1 LSRHFAMRVSSPQA
15 SPVTG
20 ADSGAE
26 GDDERGLREGLAAR
40 VASGP
45 GLWLQELEGL
55 DREGLLEQLLGEGL
69 AGEAAATAPHGHRLD
84 RVLTAKNTLLSLLA
98 GCLFAGQGYDQ
109 VLRTVFAMPGL
120 DPAAPG
126 TPVPTGPALSR
137 ARARSGEHV
146 ARRAFELDA
155 ARADADLGIGQLWH
169 GMEVT
174 AFDGTTAEL
183 DANDELAAEFGVPAG
198 GKHPML
204 RIVAL
209 VRTATHRWAAAAIGG
224 YHDGENTLADELESA
239 LAPGIINLA
248 DRGFFSM
255 DRFLRFSAAGAQLC
269 WRVKNGAKSVPLRT
283 LKTLPDGSEL
293 VMLRES
299 DGMRARRRRDTGD
312 RTAARLPD
320 TLARLVQFTIVTRT
334 RGGRAKTSTIRLLTT
349 LLDHEKYPAGEIAV
363 IYAERWQIEI
373 AFLHLKKTLRGARR
387 VLRGKSA
394 VLARQEAW
402 AFLLVHNMIAAV
414 AARAGALAGID
425 PDLIPFTA
433 VLGLVRAGICADT
446 RCGHCGRLQA
456 DPLGQLIDDV
466 TAHPPH
472 RPGRKR
478 TSGRTAAERRSRP
491 TEEAIY
497 TITITP
503 SNLPQWQ

>member
-1 LSRHFAMRVSSPQA
+1 MSRHFAMCVPSPQA
-15 SPVTG
+15 SPAAD
-20 ADSGAE
+20 ADSGE
-26 GDDERGLREGLAAR
+26 DEDGLRAGLAAR

-55 DREGLLEQLLGEGL
+55 DRKGLLEQLLAEGVI
-69 AGEAAATAPHGHRLD
+69 GEAAATAPHGRKLD
-84 RVLTAKNTLLSLLA
+84 RVLTARNTLLAITA
-98 GCLFAGQGYDQ
+98 GCLFTGQGYDQ
-109 VLRTVFAMPGL
+109 VLRTAFAMPGL
-120 DPAAPG
+120 DPVAPG
-126 TPVPTGPALSR
+126 TPVPTGAALSK

-155 ARADADLGIGQLWH
+155 ARPDADLGIGQLWH
-169 GMEVT
+169 GLEVT
-174 AFDGTTAEL
+174 AFDGTTAAL
-183 DANDELAAEFGVPAG
+183 DANDELAAAFGVPAG
-198 GKHPML
+198 GKNPML

-224 YHDGENTLADELESA
+224 YHDGENALVDELESA
-239 LAPGIINLA
+239 LKAGMLNLA

-255 DRFLRFSAAGAQLC
+255 DRFLRFSASGAELC
-269 WRVKNGAKSVPLRT
+269 WRAKNGAKSVPFRT
-283 LKTLPDGSEL
+283 LKALSDGSEL

-312 RTAARLPD
+312 KAAARLPD
-320 TLARLVQFTIVTRT
+320 TMARLVQFTMVTRT
-334 RGGRAKTSTIRLLTT
+334 RGGRGKTSTIRVLTT
-349 LLDHEKYPAGEIAV
+349 LLDHEEHPAREIAV
-363 IYAERWQIEI
+363 LYAERWQIEI

-387 VLRGKSA
+387 VLRGKSE

-402 AFLLVHNMIAAV
+402 AFLLAHNMIAAV
-414 AARAGALAGID
+414 AARAAALAGID

-446 RCGHCGRLQA
+446 RCGHCGKLPA
-456 DPLGQLIDDV
+456 DPLGQLTADV
-466 TAHPPH
+466 TAHPRH

-478 TSGRTAAERRSRP
+478 TSGRTPAERRSRP
-491 TEEAIY
+491 TEEVTY

-503 SNLPQWQ
+503 SNLPQWQQTP

>member
-1 LSRHFAMRVSSPQA
+1 MRVSSPQA
-15 SPVTG
+15 SP
-20 ADSGAE
+20 AASE
-26 GDDERGLREGLAAR
+26 LDDENPGLREGLAAR

-55 DREGLLEQLLGEGL
+55 DRAGLLEQLLAEGTI
-69 AGEAAATAPHGHRLD
+69 GEAAATVPHGHKLD
-84 RVLTAKNTLLSLLA
+84 RALTAKNTLLSVIA

-120 DPAAPG
+120 DPLAPG
-126 TPVPTGPALSR
+126 TPVPTGPALSKGR
-137 ARARSGEHV
+137 VRSGEHV
-146 ARRAFELDA
+146 VRRTFELDA

-174 AFDGTTAEL
+174 AFDGTTAAL
-183 DANDELAAEFGVPAG
+183 DANDELAAAFGVPAG
-198 GKHPML
+198 GKNPML
-204 RIVAL
+204 RLVAL
-209 VRTATHRWAAAAIGG
+209 VRTATHRWIAAAVGG
-224 YHDGENTLADELESA
+224 YHDGENALADELEGTLTA
-239 LAPGIINLA
+239 GMLNLA

-255 DRFLRFSAAGAQLC
+255 DRFLRFSAGGAQLW
-269 WRVKNGAKSVPLRT
+269 WRVKNGAKSVPLKT

-293 VMLRES
+293 VMLHES

-312 RTAARLPD
+312 KAAARLPD
-320 TLARLVQFTIVTRT
+320 TIARLVQFTIVTRT
-334 RGGRAKTSTIRLLTT
+334 RGGRAKTSVIRLLTT
-349 LLDHEKYPAGEIAV
+349 LLDHEEYPAREIAV
-363 IYAERWQIEI
+363 LYAERWQIEI

-387 VLRGKSA
+387 VLRGKSE

-414 AARAGALAGID
+414 AARAAALAGID

-433 VLGLVRAGICADT
+433 VLGLVRAGLHADT
-446 RCGHCGRLQA
+446 RCGHCGKLPA
-456 DPLGQLIDDV
+456 DPLGQLTDDV
-466 TAHPPH
+466 TAHPRH

-491 TEEAIY
+491 TEEATY

-503 SNLPQWQ
+503 SNLPQWQQTP

>member
-1 LSRHFAMRVSSPQA
+1 MCVSSPQA
-15 SPVTG
+15 SPA
-20 ADSGAE
+20 ADADPGEEEDRLRAE
-26 GDDERGLREGLAAR
+26 LAAR

-55 DREGLLEQLLGEGL
+55 DREGLLEQLLAEGTI
-69 AGEAAATAPHGHRLD
+69 GEAAATAPHGHKLD
-84 RVLTAKNTLLSLLA
+84 RVLTAKNTLLSLIG

-120 DPAAPG
+120 DPVAPG
-126 TPVPTGPALSR
+126 TPAPTGPALSK

-155 ARADADLGIGQLWH
+155 ARTDADLGIESLWH

-174 AFDGTTAEL
+174 AYDGTAAAL
-183 DANDELAAEFGVPAG
+183 DANDELAAAFGVPAG
-198 GKHPML
+198 GKNPML
-204 RIVAL
+204 RLVAL
-209 VRTATHRWAAAAIGG
+209 VRTATHRWAAAAAGG
-224 YHDGENTLADELESA
+224 YHDGENTLIDQLESA
-239 LAPGIINLA
+239 LAPGMLNLA

-269 WRVKNGAKSVPLRT
+269 WRVKNGAKSVPFRT
-283 LKTLPDGSEL
+283 LRTLPDGSEL

-299 DGMRARRRRDTGD
+299 DGMRARRRRDAGD
-312 RTAARLPD
+312 KAAARLPD
-320 TLARLVQFTIVTRT
+320 TIARLVQFTIVTRT
-334 RGGRAKTSTIRLLTT
+334 RGGRAKASTIRLLTT
-349 LLDHEKYPAGEIAV
+349 LLDHEEYPAEEIAV
-363 IYAERWQIEI
+363 LYAERWQIEI

-387 VLRGKSA
+387 VLRGKSET
-394 VLARQEAW
+394 LIRQEAW

-414 AARAGALAGID
+414 AARAAALAGID

-433 VLGLVRAGICADT
+433 VLGLVRAGIHADT
-446 RCGHCGRLQA
+446 RCGHCGKLPA

-466 TAHPPH
+466 TACPRH

-478 TSGRTAAERRSRP
+478 TSGRTTVERRSRP
-491 TEEAIY
+491 TEEVTY

-503 SNLPQWQ
+503 SNLPQWQQTP